1 MKRKKYSNKLKSK
14 VALSAIKAQDTNG
27 AIASEFGVHTGLVS
41 RWKKQAVEGLPGVFG
56 NNQSKT
62 IQTMEKE
69 RDLLFQQIGKL
80 QVELDW
86 LNKTTGHLM

>member
-1 MKRKKYSNKLKSK
+1 MKRKRYSNKLKSK
-14 VALSAIKAQDTNG
+14 VALTAIKAQDTTG
-27 AIASEFGVHTGLVS
+27 SIASEFGVHTGLVS
-41 RWKKQAVEGLPGVFG
+41 RWKKQAIDGLPDIFG
-56 NNQSKT
+56 NNQNKT

-86 LNKTTGHLM
+86 LKKNTGLLT